1 MHMYL
6 LCYKVVKIVAYKS
19 AILLHLWRIKWVL
32 SATASSA
39 ATVQYIIVLCSYVA
53 CNS

>member
-39 ATVQYIIVLCSYVA
+39 ATVQYSFMFLCCMQQLV
-53 CNS
+53 